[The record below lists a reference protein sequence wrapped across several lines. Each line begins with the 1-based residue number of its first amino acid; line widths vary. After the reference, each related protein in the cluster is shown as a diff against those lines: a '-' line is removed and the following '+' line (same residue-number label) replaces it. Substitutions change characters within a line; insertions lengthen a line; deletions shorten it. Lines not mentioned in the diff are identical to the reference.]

1 MVENLRPNPGRELPY
16 RLTLHPATVHHRDL
30 SLLGRDEAAA
40 LSHQHPTLLRK
51 VDLPPMLGPV
61 IMCRLEDLSSNTS
74 LGMKSQFS

>member
-40 LSHQHPTLLRK
+40 LSHQHGAPDTPQVGGLAAH
-51 VDLPPMLGPV
+51 VGPGDDV
-61 IMCRLEDLSSNTS
+61 
-74 LGMKSQFS
+74 KA